1 MLDLR
6 FVRENPEVVKQNIRN
21 KFQDAKLPLVDEV
34 IELDEEN
41 RKVKN
46 SMAPVAC
53 LEPGSTDC
61 PRMGSCKTLP
71 LWQGLDKVVNEYLDG
86 VTIADLVQ
94 NGQPGDDYVI

>member
-41 RKVKN
+41 RKVKKEADDLRAN
-46 SMAPVAC
+46 RNKISKQIGA
-53 LEPGSTDC
+53 L
-61 PRMGSCKTLP
+61 MG
-71 LWQGLDKVVNEYLDG
+71 QGRSRRGKETGYRSFRS
-86 VTIADLVQ
+86 
-94 NGQPGDDYVI
+94 PC

>member
-41 RKVKN
+41 RKR
-46 SMAPVAC
+46 
-53 LEPGSTDC
+53 
-61 PRMGSCKTLP
+61 PRGAHQK
-71 LWQGLDKVVNEYLDG
+71 DH
-86 VTIADLVQ
+86 
-94 NGQPGDDYVI
+94 DDDPEHHRSVRSDR